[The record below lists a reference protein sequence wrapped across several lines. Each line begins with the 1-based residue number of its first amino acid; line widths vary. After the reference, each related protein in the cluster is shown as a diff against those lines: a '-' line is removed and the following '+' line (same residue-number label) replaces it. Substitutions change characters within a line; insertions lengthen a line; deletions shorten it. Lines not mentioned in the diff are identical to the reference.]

1 MTEAVPTPRPE
12 GFRRVTQ
19 WRTERDHA
27 QLPVY
32 LDVAA
37 RTAQE
42 AADALGVSVGQI
54 AAGHPNGM
62 FTLCPQAL
70 MWKSFMI
77 QGAAPHHES

>member
-32 LDVAA
+32 LDVVA
-37 RTAQE
+37 RTA
-42 AADALGVSVGQI
+42 
-54 AAGHPNGM
+54 
-62 FTLCPQAL
+62 
-70 MWKSFMI
+70 
-77 QGAAPHHES
+77 

>member
-1 MTEAVPTPRPE
+1 MTEAIPTPRPE

-19 WRTERDHA
+19 WLTERDHA

-32 LDVAA
+32 LDLAA

-42 AADALGVSVGQI
+42 AAGALGVSVGQF

-62 FTLCPQAL
+62 FTLSPQAL
-70 MWKSFMI
+70 A
-77 QGAAPHHES
+77 QLTGAPLQNVVSA